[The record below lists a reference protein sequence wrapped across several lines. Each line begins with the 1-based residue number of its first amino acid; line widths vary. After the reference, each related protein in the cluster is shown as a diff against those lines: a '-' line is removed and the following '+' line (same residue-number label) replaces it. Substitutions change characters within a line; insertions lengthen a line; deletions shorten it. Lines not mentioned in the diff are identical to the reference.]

1 MTNSNDSRNPLI
13 LPSVEGMIN
22 DALDTVQTEILRY
35 KTKVARGQSLN
46 PTEAKIM
53 QGYIKSLVD
62 LSKEDRERAR
72 EADLSE
78 LSTEDLLQHLNG
90 QQKRLPKGSSGD

>member
-1 MTNSNDSRNPLI
+1 MSKHDPHSPII

-22 DALDTVQTEILRY
+22 DALNTIQTEIVRY
-35 KTKVARGQSLN
+35 KTKVAQGRPL
-46 PTEAKIM
+46 TAIEAKIM

-62 LSKEDRERAR
+62 LSKEDRERAK

-78 LSTEDLLQHLNG
+78 LSTDELLALLNR
-90 QQKRLPKGSSGD
+90 QQKTIPGRKD

>member
-1 MTNSNDSRNPLI
+1 MSTRIPARNAPII
-13 LPSVEGMIN
+13 LPSVDGMIN

-35 KTKVARGQSLN
+35 KTKVARGQNLN
-46 PTEAKIM
+46 PSEAKIL

-78 LSTEDLLQHLNG
+78 LSVDELVALMSKN
-90 QQKRLPKGSSGD
+90 QKQVTGSSNE